1 MQQLLGTDATTS
13 DVIPPFVSNCSLF
26 SKEANNEVGA
36 VGPSGDF
43 EIRDDR
49 RNDLGRG
56 VMPGEP
62 DLVGNTVDA
71 GSSAAQLPQKNILER
86 KEVLIGRYL
95 PMDLM
100 FMMGFFFCTFLSCPN
115 LSVLVPLGSQIL
127 DQQIS
132 LLPPAI
138 FPCLLG
144 AASLA
149 AALVHVVQL
158 HHDK

>member
-1 MQQLLGTDATTS
+1 M
-13 DVIPPFVSNCSLF
+13 
-26 SKEANNEVGA
+26 GA

-71 GSSAAQLPQKNILER
+71 GNSAAQLPQKNILER

-95 PMDLM
+95 PMDFM
-100 FMMGFFFCTFLSCPN
+100 FMMFFLHIFVISKSLSSSFVSVCPC
-115 LSVLVPLGSQIL
+115 
-127 DQQIS
+127 
-132 LLPPAI
+132 ATW
-138 FPCLLG
+138 
-144 AASLA
+144 
-149 AALVHVVQL
+149 
-158 HHDK
+158 